1 MGIKG
6 EEMTPPARYRGENG
20 ERVSNNSCRRKPRYT
35 EKCRKKEEARWS
47 ALLLQPEGHRF
58 KSGPRDQKFQQVRT
72 VKVLACFFVFGSR
85 IRPGEE
91 FEKNAFPLRRRV
103 PAVCVTCGTMEMG
116 ARRPSHGRTGQTAS
130 RNRSDEVTHCTE

>member
-6 EEMTPPARYRGENG
+6 EEMTPSKVSGENG

-72 VKVLACFFVFGSR
+72 VKVLACFFIFDSHLRPWGR
-85 IRPGEE
+85 I
-91 FEKNAFPLRRRV
+91 
-103 PAVCVTCGTMEMG
+103 
-116 ARRPSHGRTGQTAS
+116 
-130 RNRSDEVTHCTE
+130 

>member
-72 VKVLACFFVFGSR
+72 VKVLACFFIFDSR

-91 FEKNAFPLRRRV
+91 FEKNAFPSRRRV

-116 ARRPSHGRTGQTAS
+116 ARRPSHGRAGQTAS
-130 RNRSDEVTHCTE
+130 RNRPD